1 MLQKNFTINIHE
13 FDEARPVAEIVQTA
27 SRYAS
32 DTYFVSGTRKINA
45 KSIMGMMS
53 LGLCNNEEIS
63 VEADGSDEIDAV
75 EAIIKYMTTES

>member
-1 MLQKNFTINIHE
+1 MLQKKFTVNIRE

-27 SRYAS
+27 SRYNS
-32 DTYFVSGTRKINA
+32 DIHFISGSKIINA

-63 VEADGSDEIDAV
+63 IEADGADEIDAID
-75 EAIIKYMTTES
+75 AIIKYMTTED

>member
-1 MLQKNFTINIHE
+1 MLQKNFVINIHE

-27 SRYAS
+27 SRYTS
-32 DTYFVSGTRKINA
+32 DIYFVSGSRKINA

-63 VEADGSDEIDAV
+63 VEADGVDEDDAV